1 MVKVY
6 DGDTVTVKLG
16 RKRERVRL
24 IGIDCPELKQAP
36 WGRRA
41 RDFLARR
48 VLHRWVR
55 LEFDVQSR
63 DRYGR
68 LLAYLWLDGELVN
81 ETLVREGLC
90 LIYTVP
96 PNVRHVE
103 RLRAAQRWAREHGK
117 GFWAEGG
124 LSETPYQWRKRHRRR
139 R

>member
-41 RDFLARR
+41 RDFLRSR
-48 VLHRWVR
+48 VLGRTVR
-55 LEFDVQSR
+55 LELDVDPR

-68 LLAYLWLDGELVN
+68 LLAYLWLNGELLN

-96 PNVRHVE
+96 PNVKYVE
-103 RLRAAQRWAREHGK
+103 RLRAAQRWAREHKK

-124 LSETPYQWRKRHRRR
+124 LSETPYQWRRRHRRHR
-139 R
+139 